1 MKITS
6 EAQAKTAPK
15 GSHSIGGKHAASG
28 FGFKK
33 DTDAI
38 GGGGYTVRYRLG
50 DKRPT
55 MGLGAFGE
63 ISMANASKAAKDAVA
78 LVRRGIDPIEAR
90 DREKA
95 ANLAVRKAVTFK
107 LAAEAYFAELAP
119 TLRHK
124 YGPMNWINPVRTWAY
139 PVLGEMALN
148 DIMVEHVAAVVSAAA
163 AKNVLKTG
171 KLVQQRIR
179 KILNAAIAKG
189 QRDATRGNPAD
200 AGLVKAILPAL
211 ERKTVDVHFRR
222 IELDD
227 APAAFLAILE
237 AVERAHGIRAD
248 ELDAWTFMIPTCAR
262 PSEALRAR
270 WSHIDLRKR
279 LWTIPAG
286 HMKSLREHIAP
297 LNEIAVATLGRRLK
311 LRGERPA
318 SDFVFTGP
326 SGAPLGYTNFAL
338 GPKQA
343 GINAGSP
350 HSWRSIFSDW
360 RGNLTEFP
368 RELAEFALAHALPG
382 VAGDYQREAAPE
394 RRRALME
401 SYGKW
406 LVGSEASVNA
416 EGNVSALLAR
426 A

>member
-1 MKITS
+1 MIKITS
-6 EAQAKTAPK
+6 EGQAKAAPK
-15 GSHSIGGKHAASG
+15 GAHNIGGKHAASG

-33 DTDAI
+33 DTGAI

-55 MGLGAFGE
+55 MGLGAFSE

-78 LVRRGIDPIEAR
+78 LARRGIDPIGAR

-95 ANLAVRKAVTFK
+95 ANLAVKKAVTFK
-107 LAAEAYFAELAP
+107 LAAETYYAEVAP

-139 PVLGEMALN
+139 PILGEMTLN
-148 DIMVEHVAAVVSAAA
+148 DIMVEHVAAVVTAAA
-163 AKNVLKTG
+163 AKNVIKTG

-179 KILNAAIAKG
+179 KIINAAIAKG
-189 QRDATRGNPAD
+189 QRDAVRGNPAD
-200 AGLVKAILPAL
+200 AALIKAVLPAL
-211 ERKTVDVHFRR
+211 ARKTVDAHFRR
-222 IELDD
+222 IKLDD
-227 APAAFLAILE
+227 APAAFRAILE

-248 ELDAWTFMIPTCAR
+248 ELDVWTLMVSTCAW

-279 LWTIPAG
+279 LWTIPAEQ
-286 HMKSLREHIAP
+286 MKSLREHIAP

-311 LRGERPA
+311 LRGGRPA

-338 GPKQA
+338 APKRA
-343 GINAGSP
+343 GVNAGAP

-360 RGNLTEFP
+360 RGNETEFP
-368 RELAEFALAHALPG
+368 RELAEFQLAHVVPG
-382 VAGDYQREAAPE
+382 AAGDYQREAAPE
-394 RRRALME
+394 RRRTLMDA
-401 SYGKW
+401 YGRW
-406 LVGSEASVNA
+406 LLDDRTGVIAFPTV
-416 EGNVSALLAR
+416 AR

>member
-15 GSHSIGGKHAASG
+15 GAHSIGGKHAASG

-63 ISMANASKAAKDAVA
+63 ISMANASKAARDAVA
-78 LVRRGIDPIEAR
+78 LARRGIDPIGTR

-95 ANLAVRKAVTFK
+95 ANLAVKKAVTFK
-107 LAAEAYFAELAP
+107 LAAEAYYAEVAP
-119 TLRHK
+119 TLRHR

-139 PVLGEMALN
+139 PILGEMALN

-179 KILNAAIAKG
+179 KVLNAAIAKG
-189 QRDATRGNPAD
+189 QRDAARGNPAD
-200 AGLVKAILPAL
+200 AGLVRAILPAL

-222 IELDD
+222 IKLDD
-227 APAAFLAILE
+227 APATFRALSEARDGAIGL
-237 AVERAHGIRAD
+237 RAD
-248 ELDAWTFMIPTCAR
+248 ELDVWTLMVSTCAR

-318 SDFVFTGP
+318 GDFVFTGP

-338 GPKQA
+338 APKRA
-343 GINAGSP
+343 GIDSGSP
-350 HSWRSIFSDW
+350 HSWRSVFSDW
-360 RGNLTEFP
+360 RGNETEFP
-368 RELAEFALAHALPG
+368 RELAEFQLGHRVPG

-394 RRRALME
+394 RRRTLMDA
-401 SYGKW
+401 YAGW
-406 LVGSEASVNA
+406 LTAAEVNVGA
-416 EGNVSALLAR
+416 GNVSAFSTR
-426 A
+426 G

>member
-1 MKITS
+1 MIKITS
-6 EAQAKTAPK
+6 EGQAKAAPK
-15 GSHSIGGKHAASG
+15 GAHNIGGKHAASG

-55 MGLGAFGE
+55 MGLGAFSE

-78 LVRRGIDPIEAR
+78 LARRGIDPIGAR

-95 ANLAVRKAVTFK
+95 ANLAVKKAVTFK
-107 LAAEAYFAELAP
+107 LAAETYYAEVAP

-139 PVLGEMALN
+139 PILGEMTLN
-148 DIMVEHVAAVVSAAA
+148 DIMVEHVAAVVTAAA
-163 AKNVLKTG
+163 AKNVIKTG

-179 KILNAAIAKG
+179 KIINAAIAKG
-189 QRDATRGNPAD
+189 QRDAVRGNPAD
-200 AGLVKAILPAL
+200 AALIKAVLPAL
-211 ERKTVDVHFRR
+211 ARKTVDAHFRR
-222 IELDD
+222 IKLDD
-227 APAAFLAILE
+227 APAAFRAILE

-248 ELDAWTFMIPTCAR
+248 ELDVWTLMVSTCAR

-279 LWTIPAG
+279 LWTIPAEQ
-286 HMKSLREHIAP
+286 MKSLREHIAP

-311 LRGERPA
+311 LRGGRPA

-338 GPKQA
+338 APKRA
-343 GINAGSP
+343 GVNAGAP

-360 RGNLTEFP
+360 RGNETEFP
-368 RELAEFALAHALPG
+368 RELAEFQLAHVVPG
-382 VAGDYQREAAPE
+382 AAGDYQREAAPE
-394 RRRALME
+394 RRRTLMDA
-401 SYGKW
+401 YGRW
-406 LVGSEASVNA
+406 LLDDRTGVIAFPTV
-416 EGNVSALLAR
+416 AR

>member
-1 MKITS
+1 MIKITS
-6 EAQAKTAPK
+6 EAQAKAAPK
-15 GSHSIGGKHAASG
+15 GAHNIGGKHAASG

-55 MGLGAFGE
+55 MGLGAFSE

-78 LVRRGIDPIEAR
+78 LARRGIDPIGAR

-95 ANLAVRKAVTFK
+95 ANLAVKKAVTFK
-107 LAAEAYFAELAP
+107 LAAETYYAEVAP

-139 PVLGEMALN
+139 PILGEMTLN
-148 DIMVEHVAAVVSAAA
+148 DIMVEHVAAVVTAAA
-163 AKNVLKTG
+163 AKNVIKTG

-179 KILNAAIAKG
+179 KIINAAIAKG
-189 QRDATRGNPAD
+189 QRDAVRGNPAD
-200 AGLVKAILPAL
+200 AALIKAVLPAL
-211 ERKTVDVHFRR
+211 ARKTVDAHFRR
-222 IELDD
+222 IKLDD
-227 APAAFLAILE
+227 APAAFRAILE

-248 ELDAWTFMIPTCAR
+248 ELDVWTLMVSTCAR

-279 LWTIPAG
+279 LWTIPAEQ
-286 HMKSLREHIAP
+286 MKSLREHIAP

-311 LRGERPA
+311 LRGGRPA

-338 GPKQA
+338 APKRA
-343 GINAGSP
+343 GVNAGAP

-360 RGNLTEFP
+360 RGNETEFP
-368 RELAEFALAHALPG
+368 RELAEFQLAHVVPG
-382 VAGDYQREAAPE
+382 AAGDYQREAAPE
-394 RRRALME
+394 RRRTLMDA
-401 SYGKW
+401 YGRW
-406 LVGSEASVNA
+406 LLDDRTGVIAFPTV
-416 EGNVSALLAR
+416 AR

>member
-1 MKITS
+1 MIKITS
-6 EAQAKTAPK
+6 EGQAKAAPK
-15 GSHSIGGKHAASG
+15 GAHNIGGKHAASG

-33 DTDAI
+33 DTGAI

-55 MGLGAFGE
+55 MGLGAFSE

-78 LVRRGIDPIEAR
+78 LARRGIDPIGAR

-95 ANLAVRKAVTFK
+95 ANLAVKKAVTFK
-107 LAAEAYFAELAP
+107 LAAETYYAEVAP

-139 PVLGEMALN
+139 PILGEMTLN
-148 DIMVEHVAAVVSAAA
+148 DIMVEHVAAVVTAAA
-163 AKNVLKTG
+163 AKNVIKTG

-179 KILNAAIAKG
+179 KIINAAIAKG
-189 QRDATRGNPAD
+189 QRDAVRGNPAD
-200 AGLVKAILPAL
+200 AALIKAVLPAL
-211 ERKTVDVHFRR
+211 ARKTVDAHFRR
-222 IELDD
+222 IKLDD
-227 APAAFLAILE
+227 APAAFRAILE

-248 ELDAWTFMIPTCAR
+248 ELDVWTLMVSTCAR

-279 LWTIPAG
+279 LWTIPAEQ
-286 HMKSLREHIAP
+286 MKSLREHIAP

-311 LRGERPA
+311 LRGGRPA

-338 GPKQA
+338 APKRA
-343 GINAGSP
+343 GVNAGAP

-360 RGNLTEFP
+360 RGNETEFP
-368 RELAEFALAHALPG
+368 RELAEFQLAHVVPG
-382 VAGDYQREAAPE
+382 AAGDYQREAAPE
-394 RRRALME
+394 RRRTLMDA
-401 SYGKW
+401 YGRW
-406 LVGSEASVNA
+406 LLDDRTGVIAFPTV
-416 EGNVSALLAR
+416 AR